1 MATISFITGFI
12 YSCFMLFS
20 TFYFHAHH
28 NSIFIVYLPTIFAK
42 RFYNEAFMTWFM
54 YYTALCLDVW
64 TFNNSTIK
72 CDFFLYITKLTQYV
86 QYVLL
91 ELNEKSWSLNIF
103 IKFRHFFFCWLLSSL
118 AEWRTKDWNIL
129 WNTGVCIKCKICHF
143 YGSHLSLLALFFVF
157 EFTQSFEV

>member
-1 MATISFITGFI
+1 MATILFITGYI
-12 YSCFMLFS
+12 YSCFMLFP

-28 NSIFIVYLPTIFAK
+28 NSILIVYLPTIFAK

-129 WNTGVCIKCKICHF
+129 WN
-143 YGSHLSLLALFFVF
+143 SLFLIYSRIINSARVHCNQTAGTYSTLWP
-157 EFTQSFEV
+157 

>member
-1 MATISFITGFI
+1 MDSFCIRQLKSILATILFIAGYI
-12 YSCFMLFS
+12 CSCFMLFS

-86 QYVLL
+86 LL
-91 ELNEKSWSLNIF
+91 ELNDKFWSLNIF
-103 IKFRHFFFCWLLSSL
+103 IKFRHFCFWVLQSGCL
-118 AEWRTKDWNIL
+118 ANKRFKKFMIPIASYLQLNYYFRQSALISNRWSI
-129 WNTGVCIKCKICHF
+129 F
-143 YGSHLSLLALFFVF
+143 YS
-157 EFTQSFEV
+157 

>member
-1 MATISFITGFI
+1 MDSFGIRQLKSIVATILFITGFI

-20 TFYFHAHH
+20 TYFHAHH

-86 QYVLL
+86 LH
-91 ELNEKSWSLNIF
+91 ELNDKFWSLNIF
-103 IKFRHFFFCWLLSSL
+103 IKFRHFCFWSL
-118 AEWRTKDWNIL
+118 AVWGTKDLKSL
-129 WNTGVCIKCKICHF
+129 WYPLVLI
-143 YGSHLSLLALFFVF
+143 YGLMINSARVHYNQTAAWFSTLWP
-157 EFTQSFEV
+157 